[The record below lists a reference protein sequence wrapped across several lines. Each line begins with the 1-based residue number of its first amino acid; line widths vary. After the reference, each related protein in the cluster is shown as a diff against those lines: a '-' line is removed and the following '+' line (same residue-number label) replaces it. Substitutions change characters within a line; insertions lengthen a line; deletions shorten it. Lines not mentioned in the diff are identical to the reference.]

1 MCACVCLCC
10 VISVHLLSIQ
20 IPLPLEQ
27 RRTQKFGGKPRRV
40 PVYPVLLSY
49 ARTCIHIY
57 YLLSQV
63 SERTIYIVPKSTD
76 ESGRITHTHTCKYE
90 ITSRRVYSSLLY
102 TKRSSKS
109 IDLETF
115 KRTFAPRVLL
125 LILIFFCTATYCYV
139 LQLAMHVHL
148 ILAIKFYLHT
158 HTRLTALFPGLPW

>member
-27 RRTQKFGGKPRRV
+27 RRAQKFGGESHAGFQYTRCHFHTHV
-40 PVYPVLLSY
+40 P
-49 ARTCIHIY
+49 AFMHT

-76 ESGRITHTHTCKYE
+76 ESGRITHIHACKYE
-90 ITSRRVYSSLLY
+90 ITNRRVYSSLLY

-125 LILIFFCTATYCYV
+125 LILIFFA
-139 LQLAMHVHL
+139 QLLIAMSYNWRCMY
-148 ILAIKFYLHT
+148 I
-158 HTRLTALFPGLPW
+158 

>member
-1 MCACVCLCC
+1 MCVRVSVLCHLCSSIVDTNSTPFRTKACTEVWGESHAGFQYTRC
-10 VISVHLLSIQ
+10 HFH
-20 IPLPLEQ
+20 
-27 RRTQKFGGKPRRV
+27 THV
-40 PVYPVLLSY
+40 P
-49 ARTCIHIY
+49 AFMHT

-76 ESGRITHTHTCKYE
+76 ESGRITHIHTCKYE

-125 LILIFFCTATYCYV
+125 LILIFFA
-139 LQLAMHVHL
+139 QLLIAMSYNWRCMH
-148 ILAIKFYLHT
+148 I
-158 HTRLTALFPGLPW
+158 

>member
-20 IPLPLEQ
+20 IPKNKGVHRSLGESHAGFQ
-27 RRTQKFGGKPRRV
+27 YTRCHFHTHV
-40 PVYPVLLSY
+40 P
-49 ARTCIHIY
+49 AFMHT

-76 ESGRITHTHTCKYE
+76 ESGRITHIHTCKYE

-125 LILIFFCTATYCYV
+125 LILIFLHSYLLLCLTTGDACTFDTCN
-139 LQLAMHVHL
+139 
-148 ILAIKFYLHT
+148 
-158 HTRLTALFPGLPW
+158 